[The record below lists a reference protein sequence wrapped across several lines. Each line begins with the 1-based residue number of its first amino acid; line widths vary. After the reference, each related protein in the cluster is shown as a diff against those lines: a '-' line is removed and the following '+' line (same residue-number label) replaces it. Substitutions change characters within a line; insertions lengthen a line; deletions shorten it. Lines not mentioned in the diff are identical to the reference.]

1 MNLREAFW
9 PSADAVL
16 LDAGREGEA
25 AIARAR
31 IAVLLLVLASPA
43 VTLVRHPESRRAA
56 VALAV
61 TLVFLAVAVAFVRL
75 AGLPRARGWIGFVT
89 VTADVT
95 FISISH
101 VLILLEGFDGRA
113 VTSRATFG
121 LYLLAIMAASLRQDG
136 RTVTLAGA
144 LAASQWLGVIGWAMA
159 AGRTTEPAQGVFSGG
174 VSLPGQ
180 VGEIML
186 IAGVTALSQMIVRR
200 AGALR
205 LSSVRDSL
213 TGLLSRAHFEERL
226 ATELIRSARQRR
238 PIALAII
245 DLDFFKQVNDTY
257 GHPTGDAV
265 LRDVAGRLVN
275 GVRRTDLSARIGG
288 DEFALVL
295 LDTSVADAAL
305 KLEEIRRA
313 VASRAVMLRNG
324 DTLNLTISAGVA
336 VAPLDGDTAEALVA
350 VADARLLSAK
360 HAGRNRLVV
369 SDRRTGEML
378 DDRLSPKSI

>member
-1 MNLREAFW
+1 M
-9 PSADAVL
+9 
-16 LDAGREGEA
+16 
-25 AIARAR
+25 ARAR
-31 IAVLLLVLASPA
+31 IAVLLLLLAPPA
-43 VTLVRHPESRRAA
+43 ATLVRHPESRP
-56 VALAV
+56 ALLTLTA
-61 TLVFLAVAVAFVRL
+61 TLVFLVIAAAFVRL
-75 AGLPRARGWIGFVT
+75 AARPGTRIWIGFVT
-89 VTADVT
+89 ATADVT
-95 FISISH
+95 FVSIYH
-101 VLILLEGFDGRA
+101 MLILLDGPA
-113 VTSRATFG
+113 NVALTSRTAFG
-121 LYLLAIMAASLRQDG
+121 LYLLSIMAASFRQDG
-136 RTVTLAGA
+136 RVVTLVGG
-144 LAASQWLGVIGWAMA
+144 LAAVEWIGVVGWATA
-159 AGRTTEPAQGVFSGG
+159 TGRLAQADAVFHGD
-174 VSLPGQ
+174 VSVPGQ
-180 VGEIML
+180 TEEVVL
-186 IAGVTALSQMIVRR
+186 IAVVAALSQMIVRR

-226 ATELIRSARQRR
+226 ATELIRGARQRR

-265 LRDVAGRLVN
+265 LREIAGRLIN

-324 DTLNLTISAGVA
+324 ETLNLTISAGVA
-336 VAPLDGDTAEALVA
+336 VAPLDGNTAEALVA

-369 SDRRTGEML
+369 SDRPAADML
-378 DDRLSPKSI
+378 GDRLSPKSI